1 MCAASAKAT
10 AHRIISDINVL
21 EGESEI
27 DRRGAFHRGGAE
39 KKVFLPR
46 INANER
52 GSGEIAKNWPNL
64 KNQIFETRRNG
75 GSGGQR
81 GKMQDFIAD
90 SRGSKPGNDKSRN
103 SREGARRGE
112 SKSLPLI
119 ERIESKPGRTCL

>member
-1 MCAASAKAT
+1 MCAPGAKAT

-27 DRRGAFHRGGAE
+27 DRRGAFHRGAAE

-64 KNQIFETRRNG
+64 KSQIFETRRNG
-75 GSGGQR
+75 GSGGEASA
-81 GKMQDFIAD
+81 GL
-90 SRGSKPGNDKSRN
+90 P
-103 SREGARRGE
+103 
-112 SKSLPLI
+112 KSLKFGQTEDGMLAAGLK
-119 ERIESKPGRTCL
+119 S